1 MTQML
6 TGKVAL
12 ITGGSRGIG
21 AATALALADHGAD
34 VAISYASNPAKA
46 DAVVAELAIR
56 GVRAKAFRA
65 DQAEPEQV
73 SDLVAQV
80 IDQFG
85 ALDIVVANAGL
96 FEVGEIDK
104 TDDTAALDRM
114 RRVNFDGVVELL
126 RAASRRIAEQGRIIA
141 ISSSLTIRTGASGMA
156 DYAASKA
163 GVEGYVRGAARDL
176 APRGVTV
183 NALALGCVDTD
194 MNPDSGPFA
203 EWLKGMIALG
213 RYGRP
218 EEIAAFVSFLA
229 SPAASYVTGA
239 VLTID
244 GGLTI

>member
-1 MTQML
+1 MTKAL
-6 TGKVAL
+6 SGKVAL

-21 AATALALADHGAD
+21 AASALALADQGVD
-34 VAISYASNPAKA
+34 VAISYAASAEKAHAIVDQLLAK
-46 DAVVAELAIR
+46 
-56 GVRAKAFRA
+56 GVRARAFLA
-65 DQAEPEQV
+65 DQADPQKVSGLVSQV
-73 SDLVAQV
+73 VEA
-80 IDQFG
+80 FG
-85 ALDIVVANAGL
+85 ALDVVVANAGL
-96 FEVGEIDK
+96 FEVGPIDK
-104 TDDTAALDRM
+104 TDDTSALDRM
-114 RRVNFDGVVELL
+114 RRVNFDGVVGLL
-126 RAASRRIAEQGRIIA
+126 RAASRQIADQGRIIA
-141 ISSSLTIRTGASGMA
+141 ISSSLTIRTGAPGMA

-176 APRGVTV
+176 AARGVTV

-203 EWLKGMIALG
+203 DWLKGMIALG

-218 EEIAAFVSFLA
+218 EEIAAVVAFLA